1 MKETTIFLSDYEM
14 FTNLITNNFLEALRG
29 EVIGNVTFMKGKTYI
44 TLNTAFVNDVQ
55 AYETAVS
62 FVEDQ
67 SEWCILYRTKNREEA
82 VAQHRVYLDRLYAG
96 ENHFRSIQDG
106 KIYGYEEE
114 KDEG

>member
-1 MKETTIFLSDYEM
+1 MKETGLLIDYEM
-14 FTNLITNNFLEALRG
+14 FMNFITKNPLEALRG
-29 EVIGNVTFMKGKTYI
+29 DVIGNVTFMKGKTYI
-44 TLNTAFVNDVQ
+44 TLDTAFIGDVQ

-82 VAQHRVYLDRLYAG
+82 VAQHHAYLDRLYAG

-106 KIYGYEEE
+106 EIYGYEEE
-114 KDEG
+114 EDEG